1 MEFLLSDLDK
11 QNPKMLRK
19 DIDGAIL
26 DNKYEIDYYR
36 LEQFSNVVDNLM
48 LGNYDEFGEYIV
60 QDEIKEE
67 LIKCEKMIVD
77 NYENILFVK
86 TTNPVNAFSYINF
99 AVKVITNTQTN
110 QNTAILEL
118 LEPIYKAKGF
128 VENTQTTILKRITL
142 PNNDIFRQ
150 EVYKAFN
157 IKLNANGEG
166 QKIATEDDFKN
177 TIDRKIRLLYL
188 KKQSFGKMNGYYE
201 ICYNKNVEELK
212 KTEIGK
218 KVIEQTN
225 KDEKIAQKYLNVQP
239 NDFKV
244 KVELLNKNIEVCMKH
259 FPKNIAINLFNLSKR
274 IAKNINGKS
283 MATNIGKEVEDKK
296 VRKNASDDMLEHLF

>member
-283 MATNIGKEVEDKK
+283 MATNIGREVEDKK
-296 VRKNASDDMLEHLF
+296 VRKIASDDMLEHLF

>member
-1 MEFLLSDLDK
+1 MEFLLSDLEK

-67 LIKCEKMIVD
+67 LIKCEKMIID

-283 MATNIGKEVEDKK
+283 MATNIGREVEDKK
-296 VRKNASDDMLEHLF
+296 VRKIASDDMLEHLF

>member
-67 LIKCEKMIVD
+67 LIKCEKMIID

-212 KTEIGK
+212 QTEIGK

-283 MATNIGKEVEDKK
+283 MATNIGREVEDKK
-296 VRKNASDDMLEHLF
+296 VRKIASDDMLEHLF

>member
-36 LEQFSNVVDNLM
+36 LEQFSNVIDNLM

-67 LIKCEKMIVD
+67 LIKCEKMIID

-244 KVELLNKNIEVCMKH
+244 KVELLNKNIEVSMKH

-296 VRKNASDDMLEHLF
+296 VRKIASDDMLEHLF

>member
-67 LIKCEKMIVD
+67 LIKCEKMIID

-86 TTNPVNAFSYINF
+86 TINPINAFSYINF

-142 PNNDIFRQ
+142 PNNAIFRQ

-157 IKLNANGEG
+157 IKPNANGEG

-283 MATNIGKEVEDKK
+283 MATNIGKEVKDKK